1 MATYKTPG
9 VYVEEISLLP
19 PSVAQVETAIP
30 AFIGYTKMAEKD
42 GQDLKNIPT
51 RITSML
57 EYQLYFGG
65 SRTHGSGDFELRLDE
80 SLTGNYKVKQ
90 GTFKLLKLLNMYNSV
105 RHYFDNGGGPCYIVS
120 AGGYADAIRA
130 GDEGDGTSS
139 GLRVGLKAVEKYD
152 EPTILVL
159 PDAANLSDNDF
170 YSLQQMAIAQAGKL
184 QDRVALLDLR
194 EYSSVAGTYQNKY
207 FPASQM
213 DNVYAEFRNRIGIN
227 DLKYAITYTPWL
239 ISSYAPDISYDI
251 FKANVKNSAGAS
263 IDFTTVTSDPVL
275 NNLVQKMED
284 SNADVEKVKA
294 SITAVLGG
302 ATTINDR
309 YLQLKNALTNPA
321 NDEAAAVTA
330 FNALL
335 DFLSTLTLE
344 IPKWKT
350 SAKFTSSQL
359 LNDLDTYAK
368 DTSAGLAKTI
378 ADLLGFE
385 NNAAIKNGDPASLS
399 TTAYNYAAYNS
410 AETIIWLSGLSDAV
424 FPAPKT
430 DIATIASN
438 GKTYAGAD
446 KKAKALTTTSDLDK
460 IFKGLNDFI
469 EKLKTSA
476 GKYAT
481 SNKNALFSTHPV
493 IAAAVTALQTNL
505 GIVPPGGA
513 VAGIYAKTDRDRGV
527 WKAPANV
534 SLNNVVA
541 PLVMIDNTTQDGLN
555 IDTEAGKS
563 INAIRAFSGKGT
575 LIWGARTLDGNSNEW
590 RYISVRRF
598 FNMVEESV
606 KKSTYP
612 FVFEPNDANTWVRV
626 KGMIDNYLTILWRQ
640 GALAG
645 AKPEHAFFVKIG
657 LGQTMTAI
665 DVLEG
670 RLNVEIGMAAV
681 RPAEFIILKFS
692 HKMQES

>member
-335 DFLSTLTLE
+335 DFLSTLALE

-438 GKTYAGAD
+438 DKTYAGAD